1 MGKTEKLVR
10 KAQQGNKDA
19 FVQLMEESKLSMS
32 RTALAILHREEDAA
46 DAIAETV
53 LTAFTKLCGLR
64 NPQYFKT
71 WLTRILIY
79 NCYGILQ
86 QQKRTIPLEELPETA
101 WKADRM
107 GDYDNVID
115 IQASFRELAENDRL
129 ILTLFYM
136 EDLSVKEIAQ
146 LLHIRENAV
155 KTRLNRS
162 RNRFRKVYEEREES
176 QHEVCSG

>member
-10 KAQQGNKDA
+10 RAQQGEKDA
-19 FVQLMEESKLSMS
+19 FVALMEESKLSMS

-46 DAIAETV
+46 DAISETV
-53 LTAFTKLCGLR
+53 LTAFTKLCNLR

-71 WLTRILIY
+71 WLTRILIF
-79 NCYGILQ
+79 NCYGILR
-86 QQKRTIPLEELPETA
+86 QQKRTVPLEELPEREWEVDPA
-101 WKADRM
+101 

-136 EDLSVKEIAQ
+136 EDLSVKEIAG
-146 LLHIRENAV
+146 LLHLRESAV

-162 RNRFRKVYEEREES
+162 RNRFRKVYEEREEP
-176 QHEVCSG
+176 QHEICNG